1 MLNRSGA
8 AAVSFKKDLLSL
20 ADKPG
25 QTCETLRVEEI
36 ADVQLKKLPLLNRLT
51 VQTKQGQSIN
61 INGLER
67 STSEQPIRS

>member
-20 ADKPG
+20 ADKSG